1 MLLSRNGKFTIA
13 VTFMAFPGIRPK
25 CTNSW
30 DLWFHHIS
38 IIFRLWVTV
47 ITIYHLA
54 SLLMPNRAKFL
65 HIDNIYKRSSS
76 VFHGRCIRTKIIIP
90 AIGASNLVIGILLV
104 FFPYNSIEFG
114 NDAETRIILKYECT
128 DAVSFGYIESSFWSV
143 GRTLAL

>member
-1 MLLSRNGKFTIA
+1 MESSRSQSHSWLFREFGRSVRIREAFDFITFLLYF
-13 VTFMAFPGIRPK
+13 
-25 CTNSW
+25 
-30 DLWFHHIS
+30 D
-38 IIFRLWVTV
+38 LWVTV

-76 VFHGRCIRTKIIIP
+76 VFHGRCSRTKIIIP
-90 AIGASNLVIGILLV
+90 AIGASNLVIGILLA

-128 DAVSFGYIESSFWSV
+128 DAVSFGYIESSF
-143 GRTLAL
+143 